1 MVTPINNPCDLGTP
15 EPCGVNPAFKY
26 TRYPCDFDD
35 PRPTDT
41 RGLPLIV
48 DLQTPVKAE
57 VANRHRESILA
68 LEAELGIQPSGSYTT
83 VRNRLDVLEN
93 FLCTLYNS
101 GGIGGGGGGTGGYEP
116 VHEALTVSSNGQ
128 VNFTLSQEPTIDV
141 LLFWIGGIKQ
151 AIGEYTLTDDQVTW
165 TGSTVLQTTD
175 IVEVLYF
182 VGPGT
187 GGGDGGGGLANFTQ
201 QVFTAVAAQTNFVV
215 SNPPQSLET
224 TQLYI
229 DGISQTVGTD
239 YSVFGST
246 VIYAGSPALTGGE
259 EVVVKYFF

>member
-15 EPCGVNPAFKY
+15 EPCGVNPAFQY

-35 PRPTDT
+35 PRPTDS
-41 RGLPLIV
+41 RGLPKIV

-57 VANRHRESILA
+57 VVNRHRESILA
-68 LEAELGIQPSGSYTT
+68 LEAELGIQPSGTYTT

-101 GGIGGGGGGTGGYEP
+101 GGIGGGTGGYEP
-116 VHEALTVSSNGQ
+116 IHEALTVSSNGQ
-128 VNFTLSQEPTIDV
+128 TSFTLSQTPDIDV

-151 AIGEYTLTDDQVTW
+151 SITEYSVTDDQVTW
-165 TGSTVLQTTD
+165 TGSTVIQTTD
-175 IVEVLYF
+175 VVEVLYF

-187 GGGDGGGGLANFTQ
+187 GSGGGTINNFAQ
-201 QVFTAVAAQTNFVV
+201 QAFIASAAQTVFVV
-215 SNPPQSLET
+215 SNPPQSLQT

-229 DGISQTVGTD
+229 DGISQTVGSD
-239 YSVFGST
+239 YSVAGSS
-246 VIYAGSPALTGGE
+246 VQYSGSPALTGGE
-259 EVVVKYFF
+259 EVVVKYFY